1 MTTIDDGL
9 ASLELARQPE
19 PVLLETRPLKV
30 VSVMTSDATGGGEFA
45 AVNMLDALSG
55 RGHETVLLT
64 NQTEVAAERRVGVR
78 AIDLGQ
84 KLSAASYRSLAARSP
99 ALLTRLHQELEREWP
114 YDVLIAHF
122 KKEQLL
128 SSLLPERLRAKLLWA
143 EWGPVPRQMVH
154 GPGRWA
160 YLAAA
165 RRADLILAVS
175 AGTRDSICALGVPAK
190 QVHVIPN
197 ALPVP
202 ESYFS
207 ATGRVRVRQENGIPV
222 DALVVGCVS
231 RFHAKKR
238 NDVAVDAVVGL
249 GRDDVHL
256 VMAGE
261 GEAEPDLRRRAQPL
275 GERAHFLPNPGR
287 DIASVCSSFD
297 VSVFCPSPTEGAP
310 LAVIHSMLASRPCLA
325 TADEGVA
332 GLIVPGAGSI
342 SSPEHDSKALAELLG
357 EYLDDPSR
365 RALEGAAA
373 QAIADRLFAAPTVA
387 AQIEALI
394 NHADPRGP
402 AG

>member
-1 MTTIDDGL
+1 M
-9 ASLELARQPE
+9 
-19 PVLLETRPLKV
+19 KV
-30 VSVMTSDATGGGEFA
+30 VSVMTSDGAGGGEFA
-45 AVNMLDALSG
+45 AVNMLDALSR

-64 NQTEVAAERRVGVR
+64 NQAQVAAGREVGVR

-84 KLSAASYRSLAARSP
+84 KLSGASYRALAARSP
-99 ALLTRLHQELEREWP
+99 KLLTRLRRHLEGEWP
-114 YDVLIAHF
+114 YDVLVAHF

-128 SSLLPERLRAKLLWA
+128 AALLPRKLRPKLLWA

-175 AGTRDSICALGVPAK
+175 PGTRDSVCALGVSAS

-207 ATGRVRVRQENGIPV
+207 KTGRVRVRQEHGIPL
-222 DALVVGCVS
+222 DAPVVGCVS
-231 RFHAKKR
+231 RFHTKKR
-238 NDVAVDAVVGL
+238 NDVAVDAVVRL
-249 GRDDVHL
+249 NRDDVHL

-261 GEAEPDLRRRAQPL
+261 GQAQSDLRRRARPL
-275 GERAHFLPNPGR
+275 GERAHFLPTPGR

-310 LAVIHSMLASRPCLA
+310 LAVIHSMLASRPCLS

-332 GLIVPGAGSI
+332 GLIVPGAGAI
-342 SSPEHDSKALAELLG
+342 TFPENDPDALAALLR
-357 EYLDDPSR
+357 EYLDDPAR
-365 RALEGAAA
+365 RASEGAAA
-373 QAIADRLFAAPTVA
+373 HAIADRLFAAPTVA

-394 NHADPRGP
+394 NHRDPSG
-402 AG
+402 G

>member
-1 MTTIDDGL
+1 M
-9 ASLELARQPE
+9 
-19 PVLLETRPLKV
+19 KV
-30 VSVMTSDATGGGEFA
+30 VSVMTSDGPGGGEFA
-45 AVNMLDALSG
+45 AVNMLEALSE
-55 RGHETVLLT
+55 RGHKTILLT
-64 NQTEVAAERRVGVR
+64 NQVEVAAGRNVDVR

-84 KLSAASYRSLAARSP
+84 KLSRASGRALAARSP
-99 ALLTRLHQELEREWP
+99 ALLSRLRRDLDREWP
-114 YDVLIAHF
+114 YDVLVVHF

-128 SSLLPERLRAKLLWA
+128 AALLPQRLRAKLLWA
-143 EWGPVPRQMVH
+143 EWGPVPRQMLH

-165 RRADLILAVS
+165 RRVDLILAVS
-175 AGTRDSICALGVPAK
+175 AGTRDSVCALGVPAP

-202 ESYFS
+202 KSYFS
-207 ATGRVRVRQENGIPV
+207 ETGRTRVRQEHGIPLG
-222 DALVVGCVS
+222 APVVGCVS

-238 NDVAVDAVVGL
+238 NDVAIDAVVRL

-256 VMAGE
+256 IMAGE
-261 GEAEPDLRRRAQPL
+261 GEAESDLRRRAQPL
-275 GERAHFLPNPGR
+275 GERAHFLPTPGP
-287 DIASVCSSFD
+287 DIGNVCSSFD

-332 GLIVPGAGSI
+332 GLVVPGAGAI
-342 SSPEHDSKALAELLG
+342 SSPEHDPAALAELLRG
-357 EYLDDPSR
+357 YLDDPAR

-373 QAIADRLFAAPTVA
+373 RAIADRLFAAPTVA

-394 NHADPRGP
+394 RDGARPC
-402 AG
+402 

>member
-1 MTTIDDGL
+1 MDRAV
-9 ASLELARQPE
+9 ASPLRSPLEF
-19 PVLLETRPLKV
+19 ETRPMKI
-30 VSVMTSDATGGGEFA
+30 VSVMTSDAAGGGEFA
-45 AVNMLDALSG
+45 AVNMLDALTK

-64 NQTEVAAERRVGVR
+64 NQAQVAAGRQVGVR
-78 AIDLGQ
+78 TIDLGQ
-84 KLSAASYRSLAARSP
+84 KLSGNSYRALAARSP
-99 ALLTRLHQELEREWP
+99 TILKRLRRDLQREWP
-114 YDVLIAHF
+114 YDVLVVHF

-128 SSLLPERLRAKLLWA
+128 SALLPPALRAKLLWA
-143 EWGPVPRQMVH
+143 EWGPVPRQMLH
-154 GPGRWA
+154 GPARWA

-175 AGTRDSICALGVPAK
+175 AGTRDSVCALGVPPEH
-190 QVHVIPN
+190 VHVIPN

-207 ATGRVRVRQENGIPV
+207 ETGRVRVRQEHGIPL

-231 RFHAKKR
+231 RFHVKKR
-238 NDVAVDAVVGL
+238 NDVAVDAVVRL
-249 GRDDVHL
+249 ARDGVHL

-261 GEAEPDLRRRAQPL
+261 GEAESDLRRRAEPL

-287 DIASVCSSFD
+287 DIADVCSSFD
-297 VSVFCPSPTEGAP
+297 VSVFCPSPSEGAP
-310 LAVIHSMLASRPCLA
+310 LAVIHSMLASRPCLS

-342 SSPEHDSKALAELLG
+342 SSPEHDPAALAALLRD
-357 EYLDDPSR
+357 YLDDPSR
-365 RALEGAAA
+365 RASEGAAA

-394 NHADPRGP
+394 SH
-402 AG
+402 

>member
-1 MTTIDDGL
+1 MDR
-9 ASLELARQPE
+9 ASPSADSRAGPD
-19 PVLLETRPLKV
+19 PRAMKV
-30 VSVMTSDATGGGEFA
+30 VSVMTSDAAGGGEFA
-45 AVNMLDALSG
+45 AVNMLDALSK

-64 NQTEVAAERRVGVR
+64 NQAELAAGRQVGVR
-78 AIDLGQ
+78 TIDLGQ
-84 KLSAASYRSLAARSP
+84 KLSRGSYPALAARSP
-99 ALLTRLHQELEREWP
+99 TLISRLRRYLEREWP
-114 YDVLIAHF
+114 YDVLVVHF

-128 SSLLPERLRAKLLWA
+128 ASLLPRRLRAKLLWA
-143 EWGPVPRQMVH
+143 EWGPVPRQMLY

-175 AGTRDSICALGVPAK
+175 AGTRDSVRAVGVPAR

-197 ALPVP
+197 ALPLP

-207 ATGRVRVRQENGIPV
+207 ETGRARVRRAHGIPS

-231 RFHAKKR
+231 RFHVKKR
-238 NDVAVDAVVGL
+238 NDVAVDAVIRL

-261 GEAEPDLRRRAQPL
+261 GETESDLRRRAGPL
-275 GERAHFLPNPGR
+275 GERAHFLPTPGA
-287 DIASVCSSFD
+287 DIANVCSSFD

-310 LAVIHSMLASRPCLA
+310 LAVIHSMLASRPCLS

-332 GLIVPGAGSI
+332 GLIAPGAGAI
-342 SSPEHDSKALAELLG
+342 SFPHHDPTALAELLRD
-357 EYLDDPSR
+357 YLDDPAR
-365 RALEGAAA
+365 RASEGAAA
-373 QAIADRLFAAPTVA
+373 RATAERLFGAPRVA

-394 NHADPRGP
+394 SL
-402 AG
+402 